1 MQPCTT
7 ILGIIEMRQKNISYD
22 DCQSRYDV
30 GSSTV
35 TLIMKRYHEGEIPL
49 EELRKMHAAKVE
61 AIFYPPNNIRR
72 KAENIMPDFA
82 VIHARIMQEGQ
93 PVLHVAQIQKRAP
106 YRLNRLLNNSYRLEM
121 NGKNMRTLNPINS

>member
-1 MQPCTT
+1 MQPCTI
-7 ILGIIEMRQKNISYD
+7 ILGIIEMREKKISYD

-35 TLIMKRYHEGEIPL
+35 TLIMKRYHEQNLSL
-49 EELRKMHAAKVE
+49 EELRKMPAAKVE

-82 VIHARIMQEGQ
+82 VIHARIMQEGSKANLYYILSLSIWHWCRKSKT
-93 PVLHVAQIQKRAP
+93 P
-106 YRLNRLLNNSYRLEM
+106 
-121 NGKNMRTLNPINS
+121 